1 MDVIGVIPA
10 RFSSTRF
17 EGKVLAK
24 IYGKPLVQYVYENAR
39 RAKLLDDLVV
49 ATDDQRVVEAVEEF
63 GGKAILTAKEHR
75 SGSDRLKEVVSPID
89 VKVVVNIQGDEPL
102 IQPTM
107 IDELARTLL
116 DQPTIPGGT
125 RIEMATIV
133 KKIEVQEEIS
143 NPDVVKVVFDKDG
156 FALYFSRSPIPYKS
170 EGKQIVNHY
179 KHIGLYAYSKDF
191 LFKFSNFAVSD
202 LEKAEKLEQLRA
214 LENGCRIKVIETDYE
229 TISVDTREDLERVKK
244 RLRIENA

>member
-24 IYGKPLVQYVYENAR
+24 IYDKPLVQYVYENAR
-39 RAKLLDDLVV
+39 RARLLDDLVV

-63 GGKAILTAKEHR
+63 GGKVVLTAKEHR
-75 SGSDRLKEVVSPID
+75 SGSDRLKEVVSQID

-102 IQPTM
+102 VQPIM

-116 DQPTIPGGT
+116 DQPATPEGT
-125 RIEMATIV
+125 RTEMATIV
-133 KKIEVQEEIS
+133 KKIEAQEEVS

-170 EGKQIVNHY
+170 KGKQIINHY

-191 LFKFSNFAVSD
+191 LFRFSNFTVSG

-214 LENGCRIKVIETDYE
+214 LENGCRIKVIETNYE
-229 TISVDTREDLERVKK
+229 TIGVDTREDLERVRKC
-244 RLRIENA
+244 LSISL